1 MKPGWRWTGA
11 CAWAAV
17 AMLLGA
23 CASPASAP
31 LASVSL
37 DEAVRQLMQREQVN
51 GLALA
56 VIEHGQVAKVAAYGQ
71 RNVAKAL
78 PLTPDTVMYGASLTK
93 AAFGYMVMQ
102 LADEGRLSLDA
113 PLAQLLP
120 QPLPSYGDAKRG
132 YADLAGDERWRQL
145 TPRMLLTHSSGF
157 ANFRWIEADQ
167 RLQFHFDPGSRYAY
181 SGEGINLL
189 QFVLEKGLGLDVGQ
203 EMQHRVF
210 DRFGMTRTSMR
221 WRPDF
226 AGNLADG
233 YQLDGSEL
241 PHDERSNV
249 RAAGSMDTTI
259 ADQARMWA
267 GFMRG
272 EGLSPA
278 ARAEWIKAQ
287 LPITTAHQFPTLL
300 PPTETRYQGI
310 GLSAGLGVVRFDDAG
325 GPAWFKGGH
334 DDGTANMA
342 VCLEAGQRCVLL
354 LSNDVRA
361 ERFYPALVER
371 VLGPTR
377 LPWQWEYGWW
387 QPSAP

>member
-1 MKPGWRWTGA
+1 M
-11 CAWAAV
+11 
-17 AMLLGA
+17 
-23 CASPASAP
+23 
-31 LASVSL
+31 ASVSL